1 LAAKPNQILVDQVFI
16 SSSTFLIVHSISE
29 ILKKTF
35 ANKKFKRKA
44 EEQITSRKVFAE
56 IKKNNSYTIGRI
68 STTKLWS

>member
-1 LAAKPNQILVDQVFI
+1 LTAKPNQILVDQVFI

-35 ANKKFKRKA
+35 ANKKSKRKA